1 MNYDET
7 LEFLYSALPMYQRV
21 GTIAVKKDLTNI
33 RLLCKALGNPQ
44 DRFRSVHIAGTNGKG
59 SSAHMLAAILHVAG
73 YKTGLYTSPHLKNFT
88 ERIKINGREIPESEV
103 TRIVAGNKELLE
115 QIKPSFF
122 EMSVAMAFEYFARQN
137 VDIAIVET
145 GLGGRLDSTN
155 ILNPEVVLITN
166 ISLDHTQML
175 GNTITKIAVEKGG
188 IIKRNT
194 PVVISES
201 DIQTTDVFKRI
212 ASEKNASITFAD
224 TIYTWDDTGTRL
236 FDNHNKQIVC
246 ISGTNYLP
254 EYQLK
259 NIPGVLAVTE
269 LLRRKQYNIEEDAV
283 THGLCDFQKL
293 THFKGRWQ
301 VIYDKPLTICD
312 TAHNIAGINEVIKEI
327 NKLQFRKLHM
337 VWGMVD
343 DKDAVKICSLLPKHA
358 SYYFCKP
365 DIPRG
370 MPAERL
376 HTAAKK
382 AGLKGSIIKNVDR
395 AITEAIKQAHSDDL
409 IFIGGSTFVVAEI
422 KDI

>member
-1 MNYDET
+1 
-7 LEFLYSALPMYQRV
+7 MYQRV
-21 GTIAVKKDLTNI
+21 GAIAVKKDLTNI
-33 RLLCKALGNPQ
+33 RLLCETVGNPQ
-44 DRFRSVHIAGTNGKG
+44 DQFRSVHIAGTNGKG
-59 SSAHMLAAILHVAG
+59 SSAHMLAAILQVAG

-88 ERIKINGREIPESEV
+88 ERIKINGLEIPESEV
-103 TRIVAGNKELLE
+103 ARIVSGNKEVLG

-122 EMSVAMAFEYFARQN
+122 EMSVAMAFEYFAKQH

-155 ILNPEVVLITN
+155 ILKPEVALITN
-166 ISLDHTQML
+166 ISPDHTQML
-175 GNTITKIAVEKGG
+175 GNTITKIAKEKGG
-188 IIKRNT
+188 IIKWNT

-201 DIQTTDVFKRI
+201 DIQTADVFNRI
-212 ASEKNASITFAD
+212 ATEKNASITFAD

-246 ISGTNYLP
+246 LSKSNYLP

-259 NIPGVLAVTE
+259 NIQGVLAVTE
-269 LLRRKQYNIEEDAV
+269 LLCKKHYHIDEDAV
-283 THGLCDFQKL
+283 ALGLRDFQKL

-301 VIYDKPLTICD
+301 VIYKKPLTICD
-312 TAHNIAGINEVIKEI
+312 TGHNIAGINEVIKEI
-327 NKLQFRKLHM
+327 NKLQYRKLHI

-370 MPAERL
+370 MPVERL
-376 HTAAKK
+376 HSAAKK

-395 AITEAIKQAHSDDL
+395 AITEAIRQAKSDDL